1 MTKNDF
7 STLISIRLENETL
20 KAIVSFAAK
29 QQYTTRSFLINMA
42 LRQLFVNSD
51 DNAIWDFLY
60 SNLPLPSC
68 GTKN

>member
-20 KAIVSFAAK
+20 KAIDSFAAK
-29 QQYTTRSFLINMA
+29 QKYTTRSFLINMA
-42 LRQLFVNSD
+42 LKQLFVNSTED
-51 DNAIWDFLY
+51 QIWDFLY
-60 SNLPLPSC
+60 TNLPYPTC